1 MKTVWVVQHSYEL
14 DGNDEVKFIGV
25 FSTLENAKKIVEKL
39 KKKKGFKSYSKGFHI
54 DKMALDQVF
63 WLEGFETI

>member
-25 FSTLENAKKIVEKL
+25 FSKQKNAKKIVEKL
-39 KKKKGFKSYSKGFHI
+39 KKKKGFKSHAKGFHI
-54 DKMALDQVF
+54 DKMELDQAF
-63 WLEGFETI
+63 WLDGFETV